1 MFKKIW
7 AYIRLKRIMKALGIK
22 KLTPQQT
29 RAILDKRIDLLWH
42 WGRRS
47 GKTTAVIIYTLLWN
61 TKILLVSPDV
71 ERIPDPDL
79 IRVPGSRRFVYN
91 ELMEA
96 HRKCEMAGIRVF
108 KIVKVNHDKGRHW
121 DE

>member
-29 RAILDKRIDLLWH
+29 RAILDHDMDSLWS

-47 GKTTAVIIYTLLWN
+47 GKTTTAILYALVWN
-61 TKILLVSPDV
+61 TKRLYVSPYIV
-71 ERIPDPDL
+71 FIPDPDL
-79 IRVPGSRRFVYN
+79 HRVPGSRRWVCR
-91 ELMEA
+91 ELLEA
-96 HRKCEMAGIRVF
+96 HRKCKDAGIRVF
-108 KIVKVNHDKGRHW
+108 EIEPNSAKKMAG
-121 DE
+121 